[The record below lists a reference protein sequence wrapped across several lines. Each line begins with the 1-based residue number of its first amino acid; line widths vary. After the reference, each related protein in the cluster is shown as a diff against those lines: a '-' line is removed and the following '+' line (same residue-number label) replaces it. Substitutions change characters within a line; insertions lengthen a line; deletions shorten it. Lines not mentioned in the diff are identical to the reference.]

1 MHTVQNL
8 PPDLRQ
14 GFQTLEWSVHNHAL
28 CFGETLLIISVFMQG
43 FQVLSII

>member
-14 GFQTLEWSVHNHAL
+14 GFQTLEWSVHNHTP